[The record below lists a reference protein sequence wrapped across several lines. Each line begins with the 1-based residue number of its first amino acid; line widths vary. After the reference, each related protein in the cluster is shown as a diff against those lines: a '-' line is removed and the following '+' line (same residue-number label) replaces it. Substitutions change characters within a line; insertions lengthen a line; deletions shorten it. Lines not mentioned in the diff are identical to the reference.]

1 MSLPARLR
9 AWVTCH
15 PRASDVLLAVS
26 VVVPSVLIPA
36 DAPSG
41 IAPLNTTTLVIIVLS
56 CSALVLRRDRPLL
69 VWLTTLVLAGAAVVA
84 AQSPTGAFIPLLVAL
99 YSYTVSTDRRRAV
112 AAGLVTATVIIA
124 LLGVIDGWATP
135 TTYAVLAW
143 SMLAVAIGTAVKSSR
158 AVVAAAE
165 ERALRAEATREEE
178 AQRRVTEERLRI
190 ARELHDVVAHH
201 ISVVN
206 VQSGVA
212 LHLLDAD
219 PAAARQ
225 AIGHVREASQ
235 EVLSEMAS
243 LLGLLRTGDDQAET
257 QTQPAP
263 GLSGLDDLVDS
274 MRRTG
279 LRVTVREEGE
289 RLPLAPV
296 ADLAAYRVVQES
308 LTNAHKHG
316 AGDADLLLVHGDPL
330 TLIEVRNPQSSRQVS
345 ERESG
350 LGLVGMRERV
360 AAAGGSLDAGP
371 DGRGTFVVR
380 AELPSKVVLS

>member
-1 MSLPARLR
+1 MTLPARLR
-9 AWVTCH
+9 AWVAAH
-15 PRASDVLLAVS
+15 PRASDVLLAI
-26 VVVPSVLIPA
+26 VVLLPALLLPA

-41 IAPLNTTTLVIIVLS
+41 IEPLHPSTALLTALACT
-56 CSALVLRRDRPLL
+56 ALVFRRDSPMA
-69 VWLTTLVLAGAAVVA
+69 VWLVTLGLAAAAVVA
-84 AQSPTGAFIPLLVAL
+84 AQGPTGAFVPQLVAV
-99 YSYTVSTDRRRAV
+99 YTVAV
-112 AAGLVTATVIIA
+112 GSSRGRGLAAGLVSATVVIG

-143 SMLAVAIGTAVKSSR
+143 CLLAVALGSAVRSSR

-165 ERALRAEATREEE
+165 ERAARAEATREEE
-178 AQRRVTEERLRI
+178 AQRRVADERLRI

-219 PAAARQ
+219 PSAARE
-225 AIGHVREASQ
+225 AIGHVRQASQ
-235 EVLSEMAS
+235 EVLAEMSS
-243 LLGLLRTGDDQAET
+243 LLGLLRTGEEGAEV
-257 QTQPAP
+257 QPAP
-263 GLSGLDDLVDS
+263 GLAGLDELVAS

-279 LRVTVREEGE
+279 LRVRVHEEGE
-289 RLPLAPV
+289 RAALAPV

-316 AGDADLLLVHGDPL
+316 SGEADLRLLHGDPV
-330 TLIEVRNPQSSRQVS
+330 TVIEVRNPVGAAADRG
-345 ERESG
+345 EPG

-360 AAAGGSLDAGP
+360 GAAGGTLEAGA
-371 DGRGTFVVR
+371 DGRGGFVVHV
-380 AELPSKVVLS
+380 ELPARAVAT